1 LLFFLFLLYARTIE
15 GYKEA
20 GMARTEID
28 SVDAETVIR
37 RRARRVRGIRIAAGT
52 LALTLGLALGT
63 ASPASARNLNG
74 WVWSHS
80 AGQTQLYTVLGDT
93 STYMSRARVQ
103 HLHGIGFTNTYCGAQ
118 AKVAG
123 TLTTG
128 AAWSRTFG
136 YQSGCWFVMVDEVTA
151 PGVYFR
157 AGSAFTGQ
165 AYHDGAWSPGTVTVR
180 P

>member
-1 LLFFLFLLYARTIE
+1 M
-15 GYKEA
+15 KELA
-20 GMARTEID
+20 GSDLAVKD
-28 SVDAETVIR
+28 PKAR
-37 RRARRVRGIRIAAGT
+37 RRARRARTSRIVSGAVAVA
-52 LALTLGLALGT
+52 LALSLGA
-63 ASPASARNLNG
+63 AAPASARNLNG

-103 HLHGIGFTNTYCGAQ
+103 HLHGIGFATTYCGSQ

-128 AAWSRTFG
+128 RAWSRTFG
-136 YQSGCWFVMVDEVTA
+136 YQSGCWFVMVDEVTS
-151 PGVYFR
+151 PNVYLR